1 MKRLQIVYLIG
12 FVTAVLLF
20 GTYARLGE
28 GARHVVAG
36 DEWSLGFVR
45 FVVFALG
52 VGSAIATWFSAV
64 WLAMLHRRVWPLAV
78 ALVAACGASASIVF
92 GR

>member
-12 FVTAVLLF
+12 FVTAALLF
-20 GTYARLGE
+20 ATYARLGQ
-28 GARHVVAG
+28 GPRHVVAG

-52 VGSAIATWFSAV
+52 AGCAIATWFSAV

-78 ALVAACGASASIVF
+78 ALVAACSASASIVF
-92 GR
+92 TR

>member
-1 MKRLQIVYLIG
+1 VKRLQIVYLIG

-20 GTYARLGE
+20 ATYARLGQ
-28 GARHVVAG
+28 GARHVVAD

-52 VGSAIATWFSAV
+52 VGCAAATWFSAV

-78 ALVAACGASASIVF
+78 ALVAACGASASVVF
-92 GR
+92 AR